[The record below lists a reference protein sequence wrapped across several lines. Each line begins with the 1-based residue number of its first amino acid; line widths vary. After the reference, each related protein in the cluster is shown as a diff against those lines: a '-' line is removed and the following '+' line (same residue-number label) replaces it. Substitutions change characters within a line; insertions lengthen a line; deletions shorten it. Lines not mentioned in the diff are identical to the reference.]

1 MAVTLK
7 DIAERAGVTTATVS
21 MVINNKPNISEA
33 TKKRVLAIASELNY
47 YPNIIARGLATK
59 RSNAIGVI
67 VPNLA
72 SGFIMRIMEGIKNTL
87 RNASYTVILF
97 DTIGQ
102 GMDEFKLFQR
112 VVYEGRVDGVIV
124 ITASSTEEE
133 LSLFKKEKIPCVLV
147 AKQSNNLD
155 SIYVNNKTGSY
166 DAVKYLINKGHQN
179 IALITINRRN
189 LNIEE
194 RIEGYKDAL
203 KEKGLPFTQDLIFE
217 VTSDSITDGVHIANK
232 ILSRGQEGGKRPTA
246 VFSPVGDMT
255 AIGMIMEFKKRGM
268 KVPDDIAVVGY
279 DDVPA
284 AVVVEPAL
292 TTVRQPKL
300 EMGDMAINLIIDKIE
315 KRDET
320 IVQRELPAKFIIR
333 ESA

>member
-7 DIAERAGVTTATVS
+7 DIAARAGVTTATVS

-33 TKKRVLAIASELNY
+33 TKKKVLAIASELNY

-72 SGFIMRIMEGIKNTL
+72 SGFIMRIMEGVKNTL
-87 RNASYTVILF
+87 RNANYTVILF

-102 GMDEFKLFQR
+102 GLDEYKLFQR

-124 ITASSTEEE
+124 ITASSSDEQLEI
-133 LSLFKKEKIPCVLV
+133 FRKEKMPCVLV
-147 AKQSNNLD
+147 AKNSDFVD

-166 DAVKYLINKGHQN
+166 DAVKYLIEKGHQH
-179 IALITINRRN
+179 IGAITINRKN

-194 RIEGYKDAL
+194 RLDGYRDAL
-203 KEKGLPFTQDLIFE
+203 KEKDIPFEPELVFE
-217 VTSDSITDGVHIANK
+217 VTSDSLTDGAYIANK
-232 ILSRGQEGGKRPTA
+232 ILASAGKRPTA

-255 AIGMIMEFKKRGM
+255 AIGMIKEFKKRGLRI
-268 KVPDDIAVVGY
+268 PEDIAIVGY
-279 DDVPA
+279 DDLPA
-284 AVVVEPAL
+284 AMVVEPAL

-320 IVQRELPAKFIIR
+320 VVKRELPAKFVIR

>member
-7 DIAERAGVTTATVS
+7 DIAEKAGVTTATVS

-33 TKKRVLAIASELNY
+33 TKKKVLSIAQELNY

-59 RSNAIGVI
+59 KSNAIGII

-87 RNASYTVILF
+87 RNANYTVILF

-102 GMDEFKLFQR
+102 GVDEFKLFQR
-112 VVYEGRVDGVIV
+112 VIYEGRVDGAIV
-124 ITASSTEEE
+124 ITAGSSDEE
-133 LSLFKKEKIPCVLV
+133 LSLFIKEKMPCVLV
-147 AKQSNNLD
+147 ARQSDILD
-155 SIYVNNKTGSY
+155 SIFVNNKVGSY
-166 DAVKYLINKGHQN
+166 DAVKYLISKGHRD
-179 IALITINRRN
+179 IAAVTINRRN

-194 RIEGYKDAL
+194 RIDGYRDAL
-203 KEKGLPFTQDLIFE
+203 KENNIEFRDELIFE
-217 VTSDSITDGVHIANK
+217 VTSDSIADGIHIANK
-232 ILSRGQEGGKRPTA
+232 ILSGNRRPTA

-255 AIGMIMEFKKRGM
+255 AIGMIKEFKKRGL
-268 KVPDDIAVVGY
+268 KVPEDIAVVGY
-279 DDVPA
+279 DDLPA
-284 AVVVEPAL
+284 ALVVEPAL

-300 EMGDMAINLIIDKIE
+300 EMGDLAINLIIDKIE
-315 KRDET
+315 KRDES
-320 IVQRELPAKFIIR
+320 ISKREMPAKFIIR

>member
-21 MVINNKPNISEA
+21 MVINNKSNISEA
-33 TKKRVLAIASELNY
+33 TKKKVLAIASELNY

-102 GMDEFKLFQR
+102 GMDEYKLFQR

-124 ITASSTEEE
+124 ITSSSSEEE
-133 LSLFKKEKIPCVLV
+133 LALFRKEKLPCVLV
-147 AKQSNNLD
+147 AKRSENLD
-155 SIYVNNKTGSY
+155 SIYVNNRAGAY
-166 DAVKYLINKGHQN
+166 DAIKYLINKGHQN
-179 IALITINRRN
+179 IALITINRKN

-203 KEKGLPFTQDLIFE
+203 KEHNLEFTPDLIFE
-217 VTSDSITDGVHIANK
+217 VTSDSITDGAHIANK
-232 ILSRGQEGGKRPTA
+232 ILSRDQLNGKRPTA

-255 AIGMIMEFKKRGM
+255 AIGMIMEFKKRGL

-300 EMGDMAINLIIDKIE
+300 EMGDLAINLIIDKIE
-315 KRDET
+315 KKDET
-320 IVQRELPAKFIIR
+320 IVQRELLAKFVIR